1 MPAPWAGAVDHAA
14 PRVQIPPSLGLL
26 CPPGAGLDRRGAAGA
41 GARQP
46 GPGRGLVPWASSA
59 RRGRRSR
66 RASPGPGRGRLPWA
80 GAASAG
86 AAPPDQQQPRPVR
99 RRPGPGPSGQ
109 IHAAKSTRRPP
120 NSPPDFAPRI
130 GPGFSPVTRG
140 PGDSPAHN
148 ARPRRSRVTR
158 DQTIR
163 TYMKSTISF
172 NCVCMKSADFANL
185 TQDFAEKSQNSRLK
199 PKNLLL
205 ILQESCDLQKIAST
219 MGQAKP
225 SRRRKKSAAP
235 FLERRSFN
243 LVILFSIWSCARLMV
258 QFLHFGRSLLP

>member
-1 MPAPWAGAVDHAA
+1 M
-14 PRVQIPPSLGLL
+14 L
-26 CPPGAGLDRRGAAGA
+26 CLR
-41 GARQP
+41 P
-46 GPGRGLVPWASSA
+46 GPGPWIMPRRVSRSRPPWACYALRGLGLIDAGPLELERVSL
-59 RRGRRSR
+59 GR
-66 RASPGPGRGRLPWA
+66 AGALFPGRAPPAVAAAPAAPPLGRA